1 MCKAAWGWGADGSE
15 RFLSL
20 EPRVPSCAQARTCLC
35 PTALC
40 RGPET
45 KALSQTEVDGEG
57 QNGLMVD
64 TGRDAWPA
72 PRRCRTSVV
81 LGAPA
86 QTSDFPF
93 LTSANRVLL
102 CAF

>member
-1 MCKAAWGWGADGSE
+1 M
-15 RFLSL
+15 
-20 EPRVPSCAQARTCLC
+20 PSRTQARTCLC

-40 RGPET
+40 REPEI
-45 KALSQTEVDGEG
+45 KAPIQTQVDGEG

-64 TGRDAWPA
+64 TRRDARPA
-72 PRRCRTSVV
+72 PERHKTSVV

-86 QTSDFPF
+86 QTSNFPF

-102 CAF
+102 CVF